1 FAAGI
6 GNQAN
11 GEYGRID
18 LGSAPT
24 LNAPPV
30 VVLSVPAGPVT
41 GTVTLAATVTD
52 PGTIW
57 SSSPCITSVAAADKA
72 SHQWP
77 VLLGSGTVAPG
88 RGLDQAARIFRRL
101 LEHS

>member
-1 FAAGI
+1 VSKHAQLDLRVVKGAKLMAVSGPEAAM
-6 GNQAN
+6 
-11 GEYGRID
+11 
-18 LGSAPT
+18 
-24 LNAPPV
+24 
-30 VVLSVPAGPVT
+30 
-41 GTVTLAATVTD
+41 
-52 PGTIW
+52 GTIW
-57 SSSPCITSVAAADKA
+57 SSSPCITSVAAADQA

>member
-1 FAAGI
+1 MVSACVVGIPCGKPLYTLRVAFLTSLAVSGPEAAM
-6 GNQAN
+6 
-11 GEYGRID
+11 
-18 LGSAPT
+18 
-24 LNAPPV
+24 
-30 VVLSVPAGPVT
+30 
-41 GTVTLAATVTD
+41 
-52 PGTIW
+52 GTIW
-57 SSSPCITSVAAADKA
+57 SSSPCITSVAAADQA